1 MFNENQN
8 TMKILNIGRLGIRKQ
23 VSYLLLSCS
32 IITLLIAGS
41 AALYGM
47 FRVKSDAVSVGM
59 EIGESAAKTGSDALK
74 KSAEAAM
81 QGIVHERSGRINNF
95 FDDFAGDV
103 RMLQNEMSFIMHNP
117 QYYPPR
123 TVNPPD
129 RKNAGKVTPQLQFR
143 AGLNPASVA
152 YEVGLMSNLQ
162 DFMVRLYDN
171 DDTIASN
178 YVASKNGFDISV
190 DRASDKRVDANN
202 VPIPND
208 YRVRPWYKNALE
220 AKSLTFTEIFA
231 DSLGRGLAIG
241 CAAPYLDANGE
252 IAGVVGEGKL
262 MSDVDNI
269 VKNTKFGETGF
280 AFTLNNRTGQV
291 INSPK
296 FEGAFGIDYDN
307 NLSNDP
313 SLFDYEEPSLAETAK
328 KMAAGETGF
337 DLVKF
342 DGKNY
347 YVAYAPIK
355 NTWWSF
361 GVAVE
366 EDEIISAA
374 TLNTHEIESTTG
386 RFVDSLNN
394 SIKFVIL
401 AMIVVFIGLIALF
414 SFAGRKVAEKFTAP
428 LQVLT
433 DGVRDIASGNWDNKI
448 EVHTGNELEHL
459 AVCFNA
465 MTDELKKYTEN
476 LTKVTAEKERIATEL
491 NVATEIQA
499 SMLPT
504 DFPLNEKISILATMH
519 PAKEVGGDFYDFYFL
534 DENHL
539 MITIADVS
547 GKGVPAALFMVI
559 SKTILKNFALT
570 MTGSD
575 DISAVVTC
583 TNRQLCQN
591 NDAMMFVTAFV
602 GMLEINTGKFTFVN
616 AGHNPPMIYR
626 KNENRAEYL
635 EVKKNKV
642 LGVMAK
648 ANFAQQEIRLNSGDM
663 IFMYTDGVT
672 EAMNEAGDQYTPE
685 RLDECL
691 NGLKISEMSLE
702 EILSAVKKSLNEHVK
717 DAEQSDDITMMTL
730 KIS

>member
-1 MFNENQN
+1 M
-8 TMKILNIGRLGIRKQ
+8 NIKRMGIKKQ
-23 VSYLLLSCS
+23 VTYLLLACGL
-32 IITLLIAGS
+32 ITLFISGS
-41 AALYGM
+41 VALYGM
-47 FRVKSDAVSVGM
+47 FRVKSDAVNIGR
-59 EIGESAAKTGSDALK
+59 EIGDSAAETGSDALR

-81 QGIVHERSGRINNF
+81 NGIVQERAKHINNF
-95 FDDFAGDV
+95 FDNFAGDV
-103 RMLQNEMSFIMHNP
+103 RMLQNEMSYILHHP
-117 QYYPPR
+117 QNYSPR
-123 TVNPPD
+123 PVNPPD

-143 AGLNPASVA
+143 EGLNPASVA
-152 YEVGLMSNLQ
+152 YELGLMSNLQ
-162 DFMVRLYDN
+162 DIMIRLYDN
-171 DDTIASN
+171 NNTIASN

-190 DRASDKRVDANN
+190 DRVSDKRVDANN

-208 YRVRPWYKNALE
+208 YRVRPWYKNAME

-252 IAGVVGEGKL
+252 IAGVVGEGRL
-262 MSDVDNI
+262 MIDVDNI
-269 VKNTKFGETGF
+269 VKDTKFGETGF

-313 SLFDYEEPSLAETAK
+313 SLFDYEEPSLANTAK

-366 EDEIISAA
+366 EEEIISVA
-374 TLNTHEIESTTG
+374 TLNTQEIEKSTG
-386 RFVDSLNN
+386 GFVDSLND

-401 AMIVVFIGLIALF
+401 AMIAVFIGLVALV
-414 SFAGRKVAEKFTAP
+414 SSIGRKIAEKFTAP

-476 LTKVTAEKERIATEL
+476 LTLVTAEKERIATEL
-491 NVATEIQA
+491 NVATEIQE
-499 SMLPT
+499 SMLPK
-504 DFPLNEKISILATMH
+504 DFPESEKISLFATME

-559 SKTILKNFALT
+559 SKTILKNFSLT
-570 MTGSD
+570 MSGAD
-575 DISAVVTC
+575 DVSAVVTC
-583 TNRQLCQN
+583 TNQQLCQN

-602 GMLEINTGKFTFVN
+602 GMLEINTGKFSFVN

-626 KNENRAEYL
+626 KKENQAEFLQL
-635 EVKKNKV
+635 EKNKV
-642 LGVMAK
+642 LGISPRATFK
-648 ANFAQQEIRLNSGDM
+648 QQEIFVNPGD
-663 IFMYTDGVT
+663 ILFMYTDGVT
-672 EAMNEAGDQYTPE
+672 EAMNSDGEQYTPE
-685 RLDECL
+685 RLEECL
-691 NGLKISEMSLE
+691 NGADLGNKNLHEVLATVRESLD
-702 EILSAVKKSLNEHVK
+702 KHV
-717 DAEQSDDITMMTL
+717 DGFEQSDDITML
-730 KIS
+730 AVKI